1 MYARDVNRSREAMK
15 RRIAWLDKKQ
25 CKTARELQTV
35 LEEQAKLGV
44 RLWRDG
50 VVKAILGCFVNL
62 QNRTPK
68 DTGRLQSGWQM
79 TGDPADVN
87 FVPGTTGEEIRRALA
102 GAVRDSVFTEP
113 DAIYVFNN
121 VEYVLALTAG
131 WSKQQAG
138 NFIDLFLQE
147 LRQELN
153 KAATRND

>member
-1 MYARDVNRSREAMK
+1 MYARDINRSREAMK

-25 CKTARELQTV
+25 CKTVNELQTT
-35 LEEQAKLGV
+35 LEEQARLGV
-44 RLWRDG
+44 QLWRES
-50 VVKAILGCFVNL
+50 VIAAVLKCFANL

-79 TGDPADVN
+79 SGDPGDVN
-87 FVPGTTGEEIRRALA
+87 FVPGTTGEEIR
-102 GAVRDSVFTEP
+102 GAILGAIRHSVFTEP

-121 VEYVLALTAG
+121 VEYLLALNAG
-131 WSKQQAG
+131 WSRHQAG

-153 KAATRND
+153 KLVSGGD